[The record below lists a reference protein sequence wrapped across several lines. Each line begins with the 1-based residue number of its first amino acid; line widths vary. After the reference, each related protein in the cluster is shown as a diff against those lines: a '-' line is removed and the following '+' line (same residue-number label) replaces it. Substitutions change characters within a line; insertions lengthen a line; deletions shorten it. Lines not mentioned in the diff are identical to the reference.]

1 MKTGNVILSLLSGI
15 AAGAAAGVAMGILY
29 APDKGS
35 ETRRK
40 ISMKGE
46 ELRDNL
52 KHKFDE
58 VREDAS
64 DLLEKGKSKMYE
76 ARDDINTSNI

>member
-35 ETRRK
+35 ETRKK

-46 ELRDNL
+46 ELRGNL

-58 VREDAS
+58 VREDAT
-64 DLLEKGKSKMYE
+64 DLLEKGKSKIYE

>member
-29 APDKGS
+29 APEKGS

-40 ISMKGE
+40 ISIKGE

-64 DLLEKGKSKMYE
+64 DLLEKGKSKIYE

>member
-35 ETRRK
+35 ETRRR
-40 ISMKGE
+40 ISTKGE
-46 ELRDNL
+46 ELRGNL
-52 KHKFDE
+52 KHKFE
-58 VREDAS
+58 GVREDAS
-64 DLLEKGKSKMYE
+64 ELLERGKSKIYE
-76 ARDDINTSNI
+76 VRDDLSNI